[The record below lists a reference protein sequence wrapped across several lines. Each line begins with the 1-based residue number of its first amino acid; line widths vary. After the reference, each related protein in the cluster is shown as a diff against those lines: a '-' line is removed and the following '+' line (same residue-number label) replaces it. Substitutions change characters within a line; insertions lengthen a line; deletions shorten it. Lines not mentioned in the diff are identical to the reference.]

1 MGIIKETFITDKI
14 KELLFLWS
22 NDKYAQYL
30 EEKLNVSILFRGG
43 TLFMQGD
50 ETKVGNAVSCFN
62 KIENMLSMGY
72 YVTGDRFKQFID
84 MIGDR
89 DVAPVTIR
97 GKQLF
102 PKTKHQVAYIDEIRQ
117 HSIVIGAGPSG
128 TGKTYLAV
136 AMAVEALLS
145 NSVKRIILTRPAV
158 EAGESLG
165 FLPGDLTE
173 KINPYL
179 RPLYDALFDMIGPA
193 NVERYIEN
201 GKIEIAT
208 LAYMRGRTL
217 NNSFAILDEAQNSSM
232 TQMKMF
238 LTRFG
243 FGSKMVITGDTTQV
257 DLPDSKRSGLLIATK
272 ILKGIDDIK
281 IIRFDS
287 TDVVR
292 NPLVSKIIDAYE
304 ASGKF

>member
-1 MGIIKETFITDKI
+1 MGIIKETFIADRI

-22 NDKYAQYL
+22 NDKYTQYL

-43 TLFMQGD
+43 TLFIQGD
-50 ETKVGNAVSCFN
+50 ETKVGSAVSCFN
-62 KIENMLSMGY
+62 KIERMLSMGY
-72 YVTGDRFKQFID
+72 CVTGDRFKQFVE

-102 PKTKHQVAYIDEIRQ
+102 PKTKNQAAYIDEIRQ

-145 NSVKRIILTRPAV
+145 SSVKRIILTRPAV

-257 DLPDSKRSGLLIATK
+257 DLPDAKKSGLLIATK
-272 ILKGIDDIK
+272 ILKDIDDIK
-281 IIRFDS
+281 IIYFDS
-287 TDVVR
+287 MDVVR

-304 ASGKF
+304 ASRKF